1 MMFQINGRK
10 IPLIPP
16 LNVGNK
22 LVTDFKEKAR
32 LLNGFFASKC
42 IPITNDSS
50 LPSLLNL
57 NFISNLS
64 VVNFID
70 DDILK
75 IIRSLNINKADGHDN
90 ISIRMVKICDKAML
104 EPLSIICKNC
114 IDTGIFPVSLKKS
127 NIVPVHKKGDK
138 QVLEITDQ
146 FLCYLY

>member
-1 MMFQINGRK
+1 MFFCIK
-10 IPLIPP
+10 
-16 LNVGNK
+16 
-22 LVTDFKEKAR
+22 
-32 LLNGFFASKC
+32 

-64 VVNFID
+64 VINFTD

-75 IIRSLNINKADGHDN
+75 IIRSVNINKADGHDD
-90 ISIRMVKICDKAML
+90 ISIRMVKICDKAIL
-104 EPLSIICKNC
+104 EPLSIIYKNC
-114 IDTGIFPVSLKKS
+114 IDKGIFPVSSKKS

-138 QVLEITDQ
+138 QLLEITDQ